1 MASSSAPT
9 VPEAIHS
16 KEKPAEVVRGVPVG
30 AYYDYQQQNR
40 PVGYGSYSTQGS
52 APTYPYPSQEPTSF
66 EVHEVR
72 PQQPLPC
79 LCGYQLL
86 LFIVGWF
93 FPIFWYAGALAP
105 LCVRRIDPR
114 EKLGWLINSAAA
126 VCCTILV
133 IIVLAKV
140 HYHWGYNYGY

>member
-9 VPEAIHS
+9 MTEPMHS

-30 AYYDYQQQNR
+30 AYYDYQQQHR

-72 PQQPLPC
+72 PQEPLPC

-86 LFIVGWF
+86 L
-93 FPIFWYAGALAP
+93 
-105 LCVRRIDPR
+105 
-114 EKLGWLINSAAA
+114 
-126 VCCTILV
+126 
-133 IIVLAKV
+133 
-140 HYHWGYNYGY
+140 